1 MTTRTRAF
9 SKGEAMQAKGLQV
22 EEGEHLDVIG
32 AGPLAAM
39 RQATQRPM
47 GKVVVLP
54 VNLALKAADEGERW
68 MQRALRAEGKLAELG
83 RMLDEY
89 RDKVRPM
96 PTYAEIIRLLQG

>member
-1 MTTRTRAF
+1 
-9 SKGEAMQAKGLQV
+9 MQAKGLQV

-39 RQATQRPM
+39 RQATRRPESGTL
-47 GKVVVLP
+47 GKVNAVLP
-54 VNLALKAADEGERW
+54 LNLALKAADEGERW

-89 RDKVRPM
+89 RDKGRPM
-96 PTYAEIIRLLQG
+96 PTYAELVRLLQG